1 MIKKQ
6 DDRTK
11 KNDFLLVNW

>member
-11 KNDFLLVNW
+11 KKRFSSR